1 MVGGVCQM
9 RQLYSVRNAKLEE
22 QRDLSRL
29 CVRATIH
36 AGHDE
41 AFIDRAVPALTITV
55 PAITGGSV
63 QVAED
68 KAGRVLGVMW
78 VMPSPLPSIAQ
89 LHGIFVDPPFWGQ
102 GVGRVLFGAAVT
114 RAKQLK
120 AGALVISA
128 EPSAE
133 GFYKRMGAI
142 KIGQAPFFFSPDVIL
157 PYLLYVIHGE
167 T

>member
-1 MVGGVCQM
+1 MLDAAAIFGSKCQA
-9 RQLYSVRNAKLEE
+9 RRAA
-22 QRDLSRL
+22 RPFAP
-29 CVRATIH
+29 VRATIH

-68 KAGRVLGVMW
+68 KAGRVAGVVW

-89 LHGIFVDPPFWGQ
+89 LHGIFVDPPFWRQ
-102 GVGRVLFGAAVT
+102 GVGRVLFEAAVT
-114 RAKQLK
+114 RAEQLN

-142 KIGQAPFFFSPDVIL
+142 KIGQGPFFFSPDLIL
-157 PYLLYVIHGE
+157 PYLLYVIHRE